1 MRSNKSIVIG
11 FQLSRHFDPISL
23 LFFLLLFIFCL
34 VHLSLVVAE
43 EGGGGPSVRAILA
56 EKRFFP
62 CVGSLVLLQL
72 IWTFQLLPTNV
83 TRVLSFLMREE
94 MYF

>member
-1 MRSNKSIVIG
+1 MSIVIG

-34 VHLSLVVAE
+34 VDLSLVVTE
-43 EGGGGPSVRAILA
+43 EGGGGSSVGTILA

-72 IWTFQLLPTNV
+72 VWTFQFLTTNV
-83 TRVLSFLMREE
+83 TRVLSFLVREE
-94 MYF
+94 M